1 MLYPLRC
8 DGGERC
14 HRKSGGSAHVRRF
27 ETHANPS
34 YRLSTSIRLQIHEVH
49 PKTYA
54 LTVHALSGSVKD
66 LPAHLLSEHPTV
78 DGPQPIQSMTI
89 TSPTMLET
97 ALLELDGRI
106 DRSRRPNGNA
116 WKSFTIWRWRGGGFN
131 PVDSRGGRENRGT
144 LFYLRACYSQE
155 R

>member
-1 MLYPLRC
+1 
-8 DGGERC
+8 
-14 HRKSGGSAHVRRF
+14 
-27 ETHANPS
+27 
-34 YRLSTSIRLQIHEVH
+34 
-49 PKTYA
+49 
-54 LTVHALSGSVKD
+54 
-66 LPAHLLSEHPTV
+66 
-78 DGPQPIQSMTI
+78 
-89 TSPTMLET
+89 MLET